1 MFLVRKKNLFLVL
14 QQFPA
19 SASDVH
25 FEFYSDGKKE
35 MKSEEPVT
43 PSDMSSKV
51 GKTSLHGISMIF
63 SS

>member
-1 MFLVRKKNLFLVL
+1 M